1 MKEFKFALKNTLA
14 MIFSYIFIGFACGIL
29 FYEKGISFIY
39 AALAGIIIYAG
50 SMQILLVPLISSSTP
65 ILIIFFTTL
74 FVNSRHIFY
83 GLPFVE
89 RYKKIKGL
97 RFILMVFTMT
107 DEVFSI
113 ITSVDYDENLDH
125 NMVDFYILIT
135 LYITWIFSCMTGALV
150 GNILPVNLTGIDF
163 ASVALFLVSVI
174 GFFEDKKN
182 RIPILI
188 GLLTSL
194 ALLAILGKDLF
205 LLPSIIISSL
215 ILTFIKRRPIND

>member
-1 MKEFKFALKNTLA
+1 
-14 MIFSYIFIGFACGIL
+14 
-29 FYEKGISFIY
+29 
-39 AALAGIIIYAG
+39 
-50 SMQILLVPLISSSTP
+50 
-65 ILIIFFTTL
+65 
-74 FVNSRHIFY
+74 
-83 GLPFVE
+83 
-89 RYKKIKGL
+89 
-97 RFILMVFTMT
+97 MVFTMT
-107 DEVFSI
+107 DEAFSI
-113 ITSVDYDENLDH
+113 ITSIDYDENLDH

-135 LYITWIFSCMTGALV
+135 LYITWIFSCMVGALV

-194 ALLAILGKDLF
+194 ALLLILGKDLF

-215 ILTFIKRRPIND
+215 ILTFIKRRAIND